1 MTRAEATAWNVYAA
15 RLTAIVKKQ
24 HDDFAAGRWPCSI
37 TIAPPTEEHVTIIQ
51 TALDHEAREA
61 RNKALDAAIDN
72 SHSKSETV
80 KQCRA
85 GIQAAYDALHALKRD
100 GEPQSA
106 DAVDPHADSTGT
118 PSTREKRI

>member
-1 MTRAEATAWNVYAA
+1 
-15 RLTAIVKKQ
+15 VKKQ
-24 HDDFAAGRWPCSI
+24 HDDVAAGRWPCSI

-61 RNKALDAAIDN
+61 RNKAIDAALNQTVAALDAIDN